1 MPPTEAPEPWGGG
14 LWDRLPKQKRRTW
27 LSQLGGFV
35 EGQKGDDEGGGGGGG
50 LHDYVVRLVGYW
62 RAGKPHTPPFR
73 PHVTHVIFFI
83 WHTPIFR

>member
-50 LHDYVVRLVGYW
+50 SMTMWYDSSGTGALVSLT
-62 RAGKPHTPPFR
+62 RPRFAHT
-73 PHVTHVIFFI
+73 
-83 WHTPIFR
+83 